1 MVCIFQIWSLWLFAQ
16 SFVQIDD
23 FLNIL
28 LLLMDLW
35 HLASDNTSDWD
46 KVEIYFEIF
55 FTHSDTTVQKFL
67 LCRIFFFMFL
77 KENMKSFLTLEM
89 NVEHKSKHK
98 SSIWQ

>member
-35 HLASDNTSDWD
+35 HLASVNTSDRD
-46 KVEIYFEIF
+46 IVEIYLEIVF

-67 LCRIFFFMFL
+67 LCRIFFFLFL
-77 KENMKSFLTLEM
+77 KENMKSFLTQEM
-89 NVEHKSKHK
+89 NVEHKT
-98 SSIWQ
+98 